1 MPTVCTACT
10 LDCPDACSLL
20 VTPGAKKIAV
30 RGNPQHPYTQGFV
43 CGKIHAWVRRLS
55 HPQRLRQPL
64 LRHNSRWQPLSWTA
78 ALDLCADR
86 LQKSLHTEAGCVY
99 IQGEAGRGVLHA
111 AVKRFFQSLGAR
123 TPAGSLCD
131 SAGIAACI
139 ADFGS
144 LEHNDI
150 RELATSKTIVNWGKD
165 LSRSAV
171 HTAALVRQA
180 RRHGARVVSIS
191 PGADG
196 NAAFSDRRLCIRPD
210 GDRFLA
216 AAVLKRLI
224 ERKPECGARL
234 ATAHQGAEYGDW
246 LATTDWQTLLAPTQC
261 SWQDVDS
268 LACLY
273 AQGPVASLLGWGM
286 QRYRCGGENV
296 RAVNALA
303 YAAGQIGIPGAGVY
317 FNIGSMRHL
326 ALDWLYPHAFAAREP
341 FAWNAVGKGLTRL
354 APELVW
360 VAGSNVVNQAP
371 ESRHTAR
378 ALHRAG
384 FTVVVDAFMT
394 DTARCADLLL
404 PAALMLEQTE
414 IVGSC
419 LHDGVQ
425 LARQVVPAM
434 GQARTDYAIARDISQ
449 RIAPNAPLPAEESCL
464 AESIRQ
470 SPTLPETA
478 WHDLHE
484 HGFVV
489 APHPRL
495 AFTNGIT
502 AHPDGRFRCL
512 RGCSPPGS
520 VSREYPLRLVTTVRR
535 DAIHSQIPPEDQGTP
550 TVCLGPASPAWE
562 QVGPDGQ
569 AWLVSPLGALQV
581 RCVVGL
587 DLHPEVVL
595 YRRGD
600 WMAYGGGANQLIRA
614 EETDLGQGTAFYEQ
628 RVRLEA
634 RLGKCVSSPG
644 DTGS

>member
-1 MPTVCTACT
+1 MRTPPVCTACT
-10 LDCPDACSLL
+10 LDCPDTCSLL
-20 VTPGAKKIAV
+20 VTPGEDKITV
-30 RGNPQHPYTQGFV
+30 RGNPEHPYTHGFV

-64 LRHNSRWQPLSWTA
+64 LRRKSGWQPLSWAA
-78 ALDLCADR
+78 ALDICAKR
-86 LQKSLHTEAGCVY
+86 LQKSLQTESGCVY
-99 IQGEAGRGVLHA
+99 IHGEAGRGVLHTA
-111 AVKRFFQSLGAR
+111 AKRFFQSLGAL

-150 RELATSKTIVNWGKD
+150 RELAASQTIVNWGKD
-165 LSRSAV
+165 LSRSSV

-180 RRHGARVVSIS
+180 RRNGAHVISIS
-191 PGADG
+191 PGGDG
-196 NAAFSDRRLCIRPD
+196 NAPFSDHRLGIRPD

-224 ERKPECGARL
+224 ERKPECGSRL
-234 ATAHQGAEYGDW
+234 ARAHQGAEYGDW
-246 LATTDWQTLLAPTQC
+246 LARTSWQSVLALAQC

-268 LACLY
+268 LAGLY

-286 QRYRCGGENV
+286 QRYTHGGENV
-296 RAVNALA
+296 RAIHALA
-303 YAAGQIGIPGAGVY
+303 YAAGQIGVPGAGVY

-326 ALDWLYPHAFAAREP
+326 ALDWLYPHASFARQP
-341 FAWNAVGKGLTRL
+341 FAWNAVGRGLTEL

-371 ESRHTAR
+371 ESRQTAR
-378 ALHRAG
+378 ALQRAG

-394 DTARCADLLL
+394 DTAQCADLLL

-425 LARQVVPAM
+425 LARQVVPAA
-434 GQARTDYAIARDISQ
+434 GQSRTDYAIAREISQ
-449 RIAPNAPLPAEESCL
+449 RLTPSDPLPAEETCL
-464 AESIRQ
+464 ATSIRQ

-478 WHDLHE
+478 WEDLHE

-495 AFTNGIT
+495 AFAGGVT

-512 RGCSPPGS
+512 SGCSAPGS
-520 VSREYPLRLVTTVRR
+520 APQGYPLRLVTTVRR
-535 DAIHSQIPPEDQGTP
+535 DAIHSQIPPEDQGRP
-550 TVCLGPASPAWE
+550 EVRLGPASPAWE
-562 QVGPDGQ
+562 QVVPDGQ
-569 AWLVSPLGALQV
+569 AWLVSPLGALRV
-581 RCVVGL
+581 RCVVAP

-600 WMAYGGGANQLIRA
+600 WMACGGGANQLIRA

-628 RVRLEA
+628 WVRLEA
-634 RLGKCVSSPG
+634 ILGE
-644 DTGS
+644 